1 MAPFME
7 HEYKMPDSIENFV
20 NFFKESLEEN
30 ICLFFAF
37 FEKKSNPLLK
47 KPLAE
52 YKGVKDEN
60 DLIKNL
66 VVVEFHS
73 GDHPKR
79 HFGVN

>member
-37 FEKKSNPLLK
+37 SEKKIQSSVK
-47 KPLAE
+47 KTFSR
-52 YKGVKDEN
+52 
-60 DLIKNL
+60 I
-66 VVVEFHS
+66 
-73 GDHPKR
+73 
-79 HFGVN
+79 